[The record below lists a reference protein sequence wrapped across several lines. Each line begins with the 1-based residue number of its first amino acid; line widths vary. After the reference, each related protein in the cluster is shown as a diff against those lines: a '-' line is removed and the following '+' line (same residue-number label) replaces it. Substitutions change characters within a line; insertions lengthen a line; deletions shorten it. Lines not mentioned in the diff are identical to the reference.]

1 MPWDDFIKLGLGK
14 MGIRP
19 DDFWNMSFDEFYLA
33 VDGFAEFHGAE
44 EKQGM
49 TKDDLKD
56 LMERYPD

>member
-1 MPWDDFIKLGLGK
+1 